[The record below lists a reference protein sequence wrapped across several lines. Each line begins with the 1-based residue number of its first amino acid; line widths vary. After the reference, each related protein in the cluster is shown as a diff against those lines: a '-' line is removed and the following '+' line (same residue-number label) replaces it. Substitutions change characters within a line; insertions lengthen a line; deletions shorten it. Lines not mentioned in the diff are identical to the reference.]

1 VVIDDCQKKIS
12 EFGRAT
18 IVHCNREVNVA
29 VHELARFS
37 FRERLEGAW
46 LYKTPDFLIPFIVV
60 KEMIVIE

>member
-1 VVIDDCQKKIS
+1 
-12 EFGRAT
+12 
-18 IVHCNREVNVA
+18 VNVA

-46 LYKTPDFLIPFIVV
+46 FDKTPDFLIPFIVV

>member
-12 EFGRAT
+12 ELGRAT
-18 IVHCNREVNVA
+18 IVHGNREVNVA

-37 FRERLEGAW
+37 LREKLEGAW
-46 LYKTPDFLIPFIVV
+46 FDKTPDFLIWFIV